1 MAVLICIA
9 LFSHAATARLVADN
23 QINLTAAQNT
33 ATQSTSTTSSSASIG
48 VGFSLGTRNGVTF
61 NASANQ
67 ASGNGAGQELTHTHS
82 AVTAGK
88 VLINAGGDTHIK
100 GATVTGNTV
109 TARVG
114 GELNIT
120 QGPPGQRVPEHQQ
133 PAGR

>member
-33 ATQSTSTTSSSASIG
+33 ATQSTSSSSSASLG

-88 VLINAGGDTHIK
+88 VLINAGGDTNIK

-120 QGPPGQRVPEHQQ
+120 QDPPGQQVPGHQQ

>member
-33 ATQSTSTTSSSASIG
+33 ATQSTSSSSLC